1 MSLRR
6 RACVALI
13 AVGVLFTP
21 VLSGCSFV
29 EQTVNQTVQ
38 DAVREATGGDVE
50 LTEGV
55 PDGFPTDGVPLID
68 GSIRGAT
75 QTDGSDTH
83 WVVLVSGDVSADEA
97 KKKLTDAGFS
107 VDGEASTAK
116 LGSVM
121 TMSND
126 DYDVTVVSA
135 SESVLYT
142 VTSRG

>member
-1 MSLRR
+1 M
-6 RACVALI
+6 
-13 AVGVLFTP
+13 
-21 VLSGCSFV
+21 
-29 EQTVNQTVQ
+29 NQTVQ

-55 PDGFPTDGVPLID
+55 PDGFPTDVVPLID

-75 QTDGSDTH
+75 QTEGSDIH
-83 WVVLVSGDVSADEA
+83 WVVLVSGDVSADDA
-97 KKKLTDAGFS
+97 KKKLQEAGFT

-121 TMSND
+121 TMSSD
-126 DYDVTVVSA
+126 DYDVTVVGA